1 MEERSI
7 YKDIESRTGGD
18 IYIGVVGPVRTGKS
32 TFIKRFMDTLVV
44 PNITDDSLR
53 ERTIDELPQSAAG
66 RTIMTT
72 EPKFVPE
79 NAVPVTLEGNARLRV
94 RMIACVG
101 YIVESAMGYIEE
113 DGERMVRTPWSETEM
128 PFRQAAELGTKK
140 VIDDHSTIG
149 VLVTTDGSIGDID
162 REDYV
167 RAEERVAAELTA
179 AGKPFVILL
188 NTTAPE
194 SASSAAMA
202 SSLSRRYGAPA
213 IAVDCALMDENTV
226 KGILAAILFEF
237 PIREI
242 HVDIPGW
249 LQGLEKENWLRR
261 AVFGSIRERAK
272 DISRIREVQD
282 AAADLSENDYIA
294 EAELSNMDLGTG
306 RADLRVRLDGDLF
319 YRVLTEKSG
328 LEIHSERELM
338 QSICELAAAKD
349 SVDRIGKAYE
359 EVLDKGYGIVM
370 PTMEELS
377 LEEPEIVRQNGK
389 YGIRLRASAPSI
401 HMMRVR
407 TTAEVTPIVG
417 SEQQSEELVTYL
429 LKEFEESPA
438 KIWDS
443 NIFGK
448 SVSDLVNEGLHNKLY
463 RMPDKARLKIGETV
477 EKIINDGCNGL
488 ICIIL

>member
-7 YKDIESRTGGD
+7 YKDIENRTGGN

-32 TFIKRFMDTLVV
+32 TFIKRFMDTLVI
-44 PNITDDSLR
+44 PHIADENQR
-53 ERTIDELPQSAAG
+53 QRAIDELPQSAAG

-79 NAVPVTLEGNARLRV
+79 NAVAVTLDGNAGLNV
-94 RMIACVG
+94 RMIDCVG

-113 DGERMVRTPWSETEM
+113 DGERMVHTPWSESEM
-128 PFRQAAELGTKK
+128 PFRKAAELGTKK
-140 VIDDHSTIG
+140 VITDHSTIG
-149 VLVTTDGSIGDID
+149 IMVTTDGSIGDID

-167 RAEERVAAELTA
+167 RAEERVAAELAA
-179 AGKPFVILL
+179 AGKPYVILL

-194 SASSAAMA
+194 AASSAALA
-202 SSLSRRYGAPA
+202 AELSRKYGAPA
-213 IAVDCALMDENTV
+213 IPVDCAVMDENTV
-226 KGILAAILFEF
+226 KGILASLLFEF

-242 HVDIPGW
+242 HVDIPDW
-249 LQGLEKENWLRR
+249 LNGLDKDNWLR
-261 AVFGSIRERAK
+261 ASVFGAVRDRAK
-272 DISRIREVQD
+272 DIERIREVQD
-282 AAADLSENDYIA
+282 AASELCENEYI
-294 EAELSNMDLGTG
+294 ESAELKAMDLGTG
-306 RADLRVRLDGDLF
+306 RADIAVRLDGGLF
-319 YRVLTEKSG
+319 YRILSEKSG
-328 LEIHSERELM
+328 IDIRGERELM
-338 QSICELAAAKD
+338 SCICELSESKDRFDRVGAAYND
-349 SVDRIGKAYE
+349 
-359 EVLDKGYGIVM
+359 VLEKGYGIVM
-370 PTMEELS
+370 PTMDELS
-377 LEEPEIVRQNGK
+377 LEEPEIVRQGGK
-389 YGIRLRASAPSI
+389 YGIRLKASAPSI

-407 TTAEVTPIVG
+407 TNAEVTPIVG

-448 SVSDLVNEGLHNKLY
+448 SVSDLVNEGLHNKLC
-463 RMPDKARLKIGETV
+463 RMPEKARLKVGETV

>member
-32 TFIKRFMDTLVV
+32 TFIKRFMDTLVL
-44 PNITDDSLR
+44 PNIADEGLR
-53 ERTIDELPQSAAG
+53 DRAVDELPQSAAG

-79 NAVPVTLEGNARLRV
+79 NAVGITLEGNSHLKV
-94 RMIACVG
+94 RMIDCVG
-101 YIVESAMGYIEE
+101 YIVDSAMGYIEDE
-113 DGERMVRTPWSETEM
+113 GERMVRTPWSEDEM
-128 PFRQAAELGTKK
+128 PFREAAELGTRK
-140 VIDDHSTIG
+140 VIADHSTIG
-149 VLVTTDGSIGDID
+149 VMITTDGSIGDID

-167 RAEERVAAELTA
+167 RAEERVAAELSA
-179 AGKPFVILL
+179 AGKPYIILL
-188 NTTAPE
+188 NTTDPVSA
-194 SASSAAMA
+194 ASSALAA
-202 SSLSRRYGAPA
+202 ELSRKYGAPA
-213 IAVDCALMDENTV
+213 IPVDCAVMDENTV
-226 KGILAAILFEF
+226 KGILASILFEF

-242 HVDIPGW
+242 HVDIPDW
-249 LQGLEKENWLRR
+249 INGLDKDNWLRSS
-261 AVFGSIRERAK
+261 VFGAIRDRAR

-282 AAADLSENDYIA
+282 AAFDLNKNEYIQN
-294 EAELSNMDLGTG
+294 AELSSMDLGVG
-306 RADLRVRLDGDLF
+306 RADITIALEPGLF
-319 YRVLTEKSG
+319 YRILSEKSG
-328 LEIHSERELM
+328 IEIGSERELM
-338 QSICELAAAKD
+338 NRMCELSQAK
-349 SVDRIGKAYE
+349 SRFDRISAAYE
-359 EVLDKGYGIVM
+359 DVLDKGYGIVM

-377 LEEPEIVRQNGK
+377 LEEPEIVRQGGK
-389 YGIRLRASAPSI
+389 YGIRLKASAPSI
-401 HMMRVR
+401 HMMRVC
-407 TTAEVTPIVG
+407 TNAEVTPIVG

-463 RMPDKARLKIGETV
+463 RMPEKARLKIGETV